1 MTVSQ
6 LIDLLKKFHPNL
18 PVLLL
23 EDNLDFVS
31 YVESA
36 KFAYLDGELIVL
48 DDLEAV
54 DDYDGLKESDF
65 QDCVLLY

>member
-48 DDLEAV
+48 DDLEEV